1 MDQLVRELLDYRTGG
16 RVLGRSSQ
24 RGVSLI
30 ELVIGLVIV
39 GLLVLIGAPS
49 FATFLQNSQIRNASE
64 SIQNGLSLARSEAV
78 RRNTEVTLSL
88 SKTSA
93 GADVANSSSW
103 EVGCTTVSTNLTS
116 CPADIQHRSYLE
128 GSKNVTITNTVT
140 GAAGA
145 TFATT
150 GQLTFNGYGK
160 VVGLPAA
167 NTAVIDI
174 VTSVNGATCAADG
187 GAMRCLRLIVSPAG
201 QVRMCD
207 PALTLTNASSPQAC

>member
-1 MDQLVRELLDYRTGG
+1 MLDHRTGG
-16 RVLGRSSQ
+16 RVLSRSSQ

-49 FATFLQNSQIRNASE
+49 FATFLQNSQIRNAAV

-88 SKTSA
+88 SVTNS
-93 GADVANSSSW
+93 GADLPNSSSW
-103 EVGCTTVSTNLTS
+103 EVGCTTVSADLTS
-116 CPADIQHRSYLE
+116 CPADIQHRSYLD
-128 GSKNVTITNTVT
+128 GSKNVTITKTGT
-140 GAAGA
+140 GSGAAGF
-145 TFATT
+145 TGS

-160 VVGLPAA
+160 IVGLPAA
-167 NTAVIDI
+167 DTAVIDI
-174 VTSVNGATCAADG
+174 KNTINGATCVADG
-187 GAMRCLRLIVSPAG
+187 GALRCLKLIVSPAG

-207 PALTLTNASSPQAC
+207 PALTLTSPTSPQAC